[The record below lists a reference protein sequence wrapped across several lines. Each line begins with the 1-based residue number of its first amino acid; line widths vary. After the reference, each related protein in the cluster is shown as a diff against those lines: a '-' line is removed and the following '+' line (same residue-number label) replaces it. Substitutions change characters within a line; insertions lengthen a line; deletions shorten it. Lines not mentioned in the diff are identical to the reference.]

1 MSTAGSAITNAL
13 ARRLYMAS
21 LKASGQV
28 NPPADMYDRH
38 AKAVFT
44 GASFVEKWEAKAR
57 VAIRCLCEH
66 GPTTAMLTAY
76 EGLADEWRMEIGETV
91 P

>member
-1 MSTAGSAITNAL
+1 MSTADSAITNAV
-13 ARRLYMAS
+13 ARRMYMDS

-38 AKAVFT
+38 ANAVT

-66 GPTTAMLTAY
+66 GPTAAMLAAY
-76 EGLADEWRMEIGETV
+76 EGLEDEWWAEVGETV